1 MSLTIDYVTMP
12 PKSLE
17 ASHQQTSEINKLH
30 NEMQQ
35 VENQFQAEI
44 KKQSEQTIRRAKAE
58 NEELK
63 NEERRGKK
71 RQGKKRDGSGKKDSE
86 EEKKEAGAKLAMQ
99 DGHFDMRI

>member
-17 ASHQQTSEINKLH
+17 ASHQQTNEMNKLH

-35 VENQFQAEI
+35 VGNQFQAEV
-44 KKQSEQTIRRAKAE
+44 KRQSEQTIRREKAE

-71 RQGKKRDGSGKKDSE
+71 RQGKKREGSGKRDAE
-86 EEKKEAGAKLAMQ
+86 EEKKEERAKYAAS
-99 DGHFDMRI
+99 DGHFDMRV

>member
-12 PKSLE
+12 PKSME
-17 ASHQQTSEINKLH
+17 VSHQQTSEMNKLH

-35 VENQFQAEI
+35 VGNQFQAEM
-44 KKQSEQTIRRAKAE
+44 KKQSEQTIRREKAE

-71 RQGKKRDGSGKKDSE
+71 RQGKKRDGSGKRDAE
-86 EEKKEAGAKLAMQ
+86 GEKKETGARYAMQ
-99 DGHFDMRI
+99 DGHFDMRV

>member
-17 ASHQQTSEINKLH
+17 ASHQQTNEMNKLH
-30 NEMQQ
+30 GEMQQ

-44 KKQSEQTIRRAKAE
+44 KKQSEQTIRREKAE

-63 NEERRGKK
+63 NEERRGGKK
-71 RQGKKRDGSGKKDSE
+71 RQG
-86 EEKKEAGAKLAMQ
+86 
-99 DGHFDMRI
+99 

>member
-17 ASHQQTSEINKLH
+17 ASHQQTSEMNKLH
-30 NEMQQ
+30 HEMQQ
-35 VENQFQAEI
+35 VENQFQADI
-44 KKQSEQTIRRAKAE
+44 KKQSEQTVRRAKAE

-71 RQGKKRDGSGKKDSE
+71 RQGKKRDGSGKRDAE
-86 EEKKEAGAKLAMQ
+86 EEKKEAGARYAVS
-99 DGHFDMRI
+99 DGHFDMRV

>member
-17 ASHQQTSEINKLH
+17 VSHQQTSEMNKLH

-44 KKQSEQTIRRAKAE
+44 KKQSEQTVRRAKAE

-63 NEERRGKK
+63 NEERKGKK
-71 RQGKKRDGSGKKDSE
+71 RQGKKRDGSGKRDTE
-86 EEKKEAGAKLAMQ
+86 EEKKETGARYAVN